1 MSARIEVHQEVFL
14 KITKKLNKINNM
26 TYAFE
31 ESRFNTCL
39 CFFDFVFIVSFLCVP
54 HLSSG
59 TLLLGG

>member
-14 KITKKLNKINNM
+14 KIRKRLNKINNM
-26 TYAFE
+26 TYAFK

-39 CFFDFVFIVSFLCVP
+39 CFVFIVSFLCVP